1 MAESAIIETFM
12 ASPIGHMLAGI
23 AVAWVAD
30 LGPGQNRSRPA
41 LHQVSWSRR
50 AGGGLALAAAFLA
63 SAPDLDLLVAGFHRT
78 ATHSLVSS
86 FVVALVA
93 GLIAARARLP
103 VARVAAVCG
112 VAWGTHMALDW
123 LSADQST
130 PNGLQILW
138 PFSDTW
144 FISGWDVFAGAERRE
159 FLSAATIRRN
169 LATIV
174 QEIVIL
180 APVVLGVWLVRV
192 KALAGLASQ
201 AAGRDHATE

>member
-1 MAESAIIETFM
+1 
-12 ASPIGHMLAGI
+12 MLVGV
-23 AVAWVAD
+23 AVVWAAD
-30 LGPGQNRSRPA
+30 LGPGQVRARAAVRSA
-41 LHQVSWSRR
+41 SWFRR
-50 AGGGLALAAAFLA
+50 AGGGLTVAAALLA

-86 FVVALVA
+86 FVVALIA
-93 GLIAARARLP
+93 GWIAARARLP
-103 VARVAAVCG
+103 VARVAAICG
-112 VAWGTHMALDW
+112 VAWATHFALDW
-123 LSADQST
+123 LCADQST

-144 FISGWDVFAGAERRE
+144 FISGWDVFAGAERRQ
-159 FLSAATIRRN
+159 FFSAATMRRN

-180 APVVLGVWLVRV
+180 APFVAGLWLVRE

-201 AAGRDHATE
+201 ATGRDHATE